1 MGEMLDLDKMT
12 GIPARLKKQTW
23 QPWTSAFQCTNKRSW
38 PRGCLSRNHKN
49 NQMSHA
55 LVAYFIVHVSSTY
68 ALESE
73 SGKREVFIYSDSH
86 FVVGLVFSLDSFKKK
101 RRDASWG
108 GEVHCVTHAPSSS
121 TSNGFHWKKWSNI
134 ARWVTTFF
142 TLNSCDEDVHVLT
155 VGHMLVS
162 KGILRSTSWAHWW
175 QDKGRSQFVWWDLWL
190 HIVLKDR
197 TICITN

>member
-38 PRGCLSRNHKN
+38 PRGCLSRNHRN
-49 NQMSHA
+49 NHMSHA
-55 LVAYFIVHVSSTY
+55 LVAYFIVNVSSTY

-108 GEVHCVTHAPSSS
+108 GEVHCVAHAPSSS
-121 TSNGFHWKKWSNI
+121 TSNGFHWKKWSNQ
-134 ARWVTTFF
+134 
-142 TLNSCDEDVHVLT
+142 HVLSHNFFHPKFVRWRRPRVDSWT
-155 VGHMLVS
+155 YVGFQRHTSIHFLSALVARQGQ
-162 KGILRSTSWAHWW
+162 KPICVVRSLVAHNFE
-175 QDKGRSQFVWWDLWL
+175 R
-190 HIVLKDR
+190 
-197 TICITN
+197 